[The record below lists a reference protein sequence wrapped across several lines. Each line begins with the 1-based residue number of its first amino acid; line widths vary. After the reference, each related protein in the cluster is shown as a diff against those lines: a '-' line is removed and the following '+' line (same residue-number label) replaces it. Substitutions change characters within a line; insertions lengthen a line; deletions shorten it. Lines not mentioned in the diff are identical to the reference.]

1 MNEAYKALGVSE
13 NVLAF
18 SETILS
24 DLKDRFA
31 AIDAIAEANQL
42 KVIAAMQK
50 NRVAANHFNLST
62 GYGYDDEGRDTLE
75 RVYADCFGAEA
86 ATGRSHRHSGVSGL
100 TEGIRGKLS
109 SSRFIAGRVV

>member
-1 MNEAYKALGVSE
+1 MNGAYKALGVSE

-50 NRVAANHFNLST
+50 TAWPP
-62 GYGYDDEGRDTLE
+62 
-75 RVYADCFGAEA
+75 
-86 ATGRSHRHSGVSGL
+86 
-100 TEGIRGKLS
+100 I
-109 SSRFIAGRVV
+109 I

>member
-31 AIDAIAEANQL
+31 AIDAIAEAHQL
-42 KVIAAMQK
+42 TVIAILTFPPATATTT
-50 NRVAANHFNLST
+50 RDATRWSAST
-62 GYGYDDEGRDTLE
+62 PTASAR
-75 RVYADCFGAEA
+75 RPPWFAR
-86 ATGRSHRHSGVSGL
+86 RSPAVPTRW
-100 TEGIRGKLS
+100 RW
-109 SSRFIAGRVV
+109 R

>member
-31 AIDAIAEANQL
+31 TIDAIAEANQL
-42 KVIAAMQK
+42 KVIGLDK
-50 NRVAANHFNLST
+50 VAQELSEVST
-62 GYGYDDEGRDTLE
+62 ALRSVMEGR
-75 RVYADCFGAEA
+75 
-86 ATGRSHRHSGVSGL
+86 
-100 TEGIRGKLS
+100 
-109 SSRFIAGRVV
+109 

>member
-50 NRVAANHFNLST
+50 NHAA
-62 GYGYDDEGRDTLE
+62 R
-75 RVYADCFGAEA
+75 RGA
-86 ATGRSHRHSGVSGL
+86 
-100 TEGIRGKLS
+100 GIEIG
-109 SSRFIAGRVV
+109 SSRDYNWFS

>member
-31 AIDAIAEANQL
+31 AIDAIAEAL
-42 KVIAAMQK
+42 
-50 NRVAANHFNLST
+50 LSKL
-62 GYGYDDEGRDTLE
+62 TLA
-75 RVYADCFGAEA
+75 RMG
-86 ATGRSHRHSGVSGL
+86 
-100 TEGIRGKLS
+100 
-109 SSRFIAGRVV
+109 

>member
-50 NRVAANHFNLST
+50 NRVAANHFNPVSYTHL
-62 GYGYDDEGRDTLE
+62 TLPTNSL
-75 RVYADCFGAEA
+75 V
-86 ATGRSHRHSGVSGL
+86 
-100 TEGIRGKLS
+100 
-109 SSRFIAGRVV
+109 